1 MAAATAQNDGMNEGV
16 GGMTAGSRIIAW
28 GHHQPPKVLTND
40 ELAVMVDTNDEWI
53 RSRTGIVTRHVS
65 EAGESVADLGE
76 VAARNTL
83 TIAGVEP
90 TAVDL
95 VIVATTTSDDRS
107 PNTAGVIA
115 SRLGMA
121 GPAIIDVNVACSG
134 FVHALA
140 LADMAVRTGSSTRA
154 LVIGAERLT
163 AFTDYTDRTTCV
175 LTADGAGAAL
185 VERADIVGIGPVA
198 WGSATE
204 LAQSVRIQPPT
215 NTFAQDGRQ
224 VYKWALGQ
232 GAARARRAL
241 ELMEVDASDVDV
253 LVTHQAN
260 LRIIEPLAEQ
270 LGLAGKVV
278 VTDVVESGNTSAA
291 SIPLGMSKWWQAGR
305 IPGDKLALLFGFGGG
320 FAYAGT
326 VIRTPPLPPGPH

>member
-1 MAAATAQNDGMNEGV
+1 MNEGA
-16 GGMTAGSRIIAW
+16 GRTTAGSRIVAW
-28 GHHQPPKVLTND
+28 GHHQPPKVLTNAD
-40 ELAVMVDTNDEWI
+40 LEAMVDTDDEWI
-53 RSRTGIVTRHVS
+53 RSRTGILTRHVS
-65 EAGESVADLGE
+65 EPGESVADLGE
-76 VAARNTL
+76 MAARDVL
-83 TIAGVEP
+83 SVAGVEAR
-90 TAVDL
+90 AVDL
-95 VIVATTTSDDRS
+95 VIVATTTSEERS

-115 SRLGMA
+115 ARLGMA

-140 LADMAVRTGSSTRA
+140 LADMAIRSGSSTRA

-185 VERADIVGIGPVA
+185 VERADTVGIGPVA

-232 GAARARRAL
+232 GASTARRAL
-241 ELMEVDASDVDV
+241 ELAEVDAAAIDV
-253 LVTHQAN
+253 LVAHQAN

-270 LGLAGKVV
+270 LGLAAKIV

-305 IPGDKLALLFGFGGG
+305 IPGDALALLFGFGGG
-320 FAYAGT
+320 FAFAGT
-326 VIRTPPLPPGPH
+326 VIRTPALPG

>member
-1 MAAATAQNDGMNEGV
+1 MSEGSQIV
-16 GGMTAGSRIIAW
+16 AW

-40 ELAVMVDTNDEWI
+40 DLAQMVDTDDAWI

-65 EAGESVADLGE
+65 ADDESVADLAE
-76 VAARNTL
+76 AAARDAL
-83 TIAGVEP
+83 GAAGAEAP
-90 TAVDL
+90 SVDL
-95 VIVATTTSDDRS
+95 VIVATTTSEERS
-107 PNTAGVIA
+107 PNTAGVVA
-115 SRLGMA
+115 ARLGMA

-140 LADMAVRTGSSTRA
+140 LADMAVRSGTSTRA

-185 VERADIVGIGPVA
+185 VDRADTVGIGPVA

-215 NTFAQDGRQ
+215 NRFAQDGRQ

-232 GAARARRAL
+232 GAAKARRAL
-241 ELMEVDASDVDV
+241 ELMGVDATDVDV

-270 LGLAGKVV
+270 LGLADKVV

-291 SIPLGMSKWWQAGR
+291 SIPLGMSKWWRAGR
-305 IPGDKLALLFGFGGG
+305 IPGGALALLFGFGGG
-320 FAYAGT
+320 FAYAST
-326 VIRTPPLPPGPH
+326 VIRTPPPPAAG

>member
-1 MAAATAQNDGMNEGV
+1 MNEGV
-16 GGMTAGSRIIAW
+16 GRTTAGSRIIAW

-40 ELAVMVDTNDEWI
+40 ELETMVDTNDEWI

-65 EAGESVADLGE
+65 EAGESVADLGA
-76 VAARNTL
+76 VAAQNAL
-83 TIAGVEP
+83 TIAGVDP
-90 TAVDL
+90 GDVDL
-95 VIVATTTSDDRS
+95 VIVATTTSEDRS

-140 LADMAVRTGSSTRA
+140 LADMAVRSGSSTRA

-185 VERADIVGIGPVA
+185 VERADVVGIGPVA
-198 WGSATE
+198 WGSATD
-204 LAQSVRIQPPT
+204 LVQSVRIQPPT

-224 VYKWALGQ
+224 VYKWALGK
-232 GAARARRAL
+232 GAAHARRAL

-270 LGLAGKVV
+270 LGMAGKVV

-291 SIPLGMSKWWQAGR
+291 SIPLAFSKLVEQGR
-305 IPGDKLALLFGFGGG
+305 ISTGDPVLLFGFGGNLS
-320 FAYAGT
+320 YAGQ
-326 VIRTPPLPPGPH
+326 VVRCP

>member
-1 MAAATAQNDGMNEGV
+1 MSEGSQIV
-16 GGMTAGSRIIAW
+16 AW

-40 ELAVMVDTNDEWI
+40 DLAQLVDTDDAWI

-65 EAGESVADLGE
+65 ADDESVADLAAA
-76 VAARNTL
+76 AARDVL
-83 TIAGVEP
+83 GAAGAE
-90 TAVDL
+90 AASVDL
-95 VIVATTTSDDRS
+95 VIVATTTSEERS
-107 PNTAGVIA
+107 PNTAGVVA
-115 SRLGMA
+115 ARLGMA

-140 LADMAVRTGSSTRA
+140 LADMAVRSGTSTRA

-185 VERADIVGIGPVA
+185 VDRADTVGIGPVA

-215 NTFAQDGRQ
+215 NRFAQDGRQ

-232 GAARARRAL
+232 GAAKARRAL
-241 ELMEVDASDVDV
+241 ELMGVDATDVDV

-270 LGLAGKVV
+270 LGLADKVV

-291 SIPLGMSKWWQAGR
+291 SIPLGMSKWWRAGR
-305 IPGDKLALLFGFGGG
+305 IPGGALALLFGFGGG
-320 FAYAGT
+320 FAYAST
-326 VIRTPPLPPGPH
+326 VIRTPPPPAAG

>member
-1 MAAATAQNDGMNEGV
+1 MNDGPER
-16 GGMTAGSRIIAW
+16 TTTGSQIVAL
-28 GHHQPPKVLTND
+28 GHHQPPNVLTNAQ
-40 ELAVMVDTNDEWI
+40 LAEMVETDDEWI

-65 EAGESVADLGE
+65 APDESVADLGE
-76 VAARNTL
+76 IAARDAL
-83 TIAGVEP
+83 GVAGCP
-90 TAVDL
+90 ARSVDL
-95 VIVATTTSDDRS
+95 VVVATTTSHERS

-115 SRLGMA
+115 SRLDMA

-140 LADMAVRTGSSTRA
+140 LADMAIRAGSSTRA

-185 VERADIVGIGPVA
+185 LERADTVGVGPVA

-204 LAQSVRIQPPT
+204 LAQAVRIQPPS
-215 NTFAQDGRQ
+215 NTFAQEGRQ

-232 GAARARRAL
+232 GAATARRAL
-241 ELMEVDASDVDV
+241 ELAEVDASEVGV
-253 LVTHQAN
+253 LVAHQAN

-270 LGLAGKVV
+270 LGLSDKIV

-291 SIPLGMSKWWQAGR
+291 SIPLGMSKWWRDGR
-305 IPGDKLALLFGFGGG
+305 IPGGELALLFGFGGG
-320 FAYAGT
+320 FAYAGC
-326 VIRTPPLPPGPH
+326 VVRTPTLPPGAVA

>member
-1 MAAATAQNDGMNEGV
+1 MNEGV
-16 GGMTAGSRIIAW
+16 GRTSAGSRIIAW
-28 GHHQPPKVLTND
+28 GHHQPARILTND
-40 ELAVMVDTNDEWI
+40 ELATMVDTNDEWI

-65 EAGESVADLGE
+65 DPGESVADLGE
-76 VAARNTL
+76 LAARDAL
-83 TIAGVEP
+83 SVAGVD
-90 TAVDL
+90 ARDVDL
-95 VIVATTTSDDRS
+95 VLVATTTSEERS

-115 SRLGMA
+115 ARLGMA

-140 LADMAVRTGSSTRA
+140 LADMAVRTGSSARA

-163 AFTDYTDRTTCV
+163 AFTDYSDRATCV

-185 VERADIVGIGPVA
+185 IEAADTVGIGPVA

-204 LAQSVRIQPPT
+204 LAQSVRIQPPS

-241 ELMEVDASDVDV
+241 ELMEVDAADIDV

-270 LGLAGKVV
+270 LGLADKVV
-278 VTDVVESGNTSAA
+278 VTDVIESGNTSAA
-291 SIPLGMSKWWQAGR
+291 SIPLGMSKWWRAGR

-320 FAYAGT
+320 FAYAGM
-326 VIRTPPLPPGPH
+326 VIRTPAPPAPH